1 MSSKFVA
8 RLLEQVTKNQE
19 AQLQALD
26 EAIASANVDPALTD
40 EDRLKSGQLLFA
52 LSVVAA
58 VAGGMAP
65 YLGKGPTAQ
74 DKDWA
79 TAYFKSNRAGTVRP
93 AHFDPEIEELLQHV
107 IP

>member
-8 RLLEQVTKNQE
+8 RLLAQVTENQE

-26 EAIASANVDPALTD
+26 AAIASASEDPTLTD

-52 LSVVAA
+52 LSVIAA
-58 VAGGMAP
+58 VANGMAP
-65 YLGKGPTAQ
+65 WLASGPTAQ

-79 TAYFKSNRAGTVRP
+79 TDYFKSNRAAKVRP
-93 AHFDPEIEELLQHV
+93 AHFDPEIEELLQQV
-107 IP
+107 VP